1 MTNKIN
7 VSIIIPHYNSA
18 KLLAK
23 LLESIPVRS
32 DIQIIVVDD
41 NSTKDL
47 DLLNDIVKNNIR
59 DIDFYTNDTHV
70 QSAGACR
77 NIGLKYAKGEWLLFA
92 DSDDF
97 FLNGMYENISKYFK
111 SDNDIIFFE
120 PTSVYLDTGDTS
132 DRHIRLKKLLDDYI
146 DDSSVENEFKIKT
159 KWGEPWSKLIRKS
172 IVDDNGI
179 LFSTSLH
186 WNDAFFSAQ
195 IGFYAKKILAVKTQI
210 YCVTRSRGSLTTI
223 DSESAYYIRLNE
235 RIKEFSFI
243 RSHYDKELCAKAHL
257 TGARWLYEALFIRKM
272 GVKNTIKIAHLFHK
286 AKIPLLTKENL
297 NPLYIIQGRR
307 NFKAIMIKQNET
319 YIVRE

>member
-97 FLNGMYENISKYFK
+97 F
-111 SDNDIIFFE
+111 
-120 PTSVYLDTGDTS
+120 
-132 DRHIRLKKLLDDYI
+132 
-146 DDSSVENEFKIKT
+146 
-159 KWGEPWSKLIRKS
+159 
-172 IVDDNGI
+172 
-179 LFSTSLH
+179 
-186 WNDAFFSAQ
+186 
-195 IGFYAKKILAVKTQI
+195 
-210 YCVTRSRGSLTTI
+210 
-223 DSESAYYIRLNE
+223 
-235 RIKEFSFI
+235 
-243 RSHYDKELCAKAHL
+243 
-257 TGARWLYEALFIRKM
+257 
-272 GVKNTIKIAHLFHK
+272 
-286 AKIPLLTKENL
+286 
-297 NPLYIIQGRR
+297 
-307 NFKAIMIKQNET
+307 
-319 YIVRE
+319 